1 MESLDITTTVK
12 ITLKVEVPAKRVE
25 EVSQAIVD
33 LLAELDVFNGT
44 LEQGAVEVS
53 LD

>member
-1 MESLDITTTVK
+1 MKSLPTKVK
-12 ITLKVEVPAKRVE
+12 ITLKVEVPPERVQ

-44 LEQGAVEVS
+44 LEQGKVEVI